1 MKYFTHGVKLLLTCI
16 LALTLSLCSD
26 DNDDTTVEIFEPVTL
41 NLAEA
46 NVTREDTMFMLQGFM
61 FRVERAESSNGIAGI
76 LLAFPSEN
84 GDFSTLELDLT
95 DTTGISKMTISLFN
109 NCSNCLDIQVFNENQ
124 IVTEVKGTALD
135 SGSNLLEIEVDSPI
149 TSLKIG
155 SAETIVTS
163 IKLE

>member
-1 MKYFTHGVKLLLTCI
+1 
-16 LALTLSLCSD
+16 
-26 DNDDTTVEIFEPVTL
+26 
-41 NLAEA
+41 
-46 NVTREDTMFMLQGFM
+46 MFMLQGFM
-61 FRVERAESSNGIAGI
+61 FRVERAESSSGIAGI